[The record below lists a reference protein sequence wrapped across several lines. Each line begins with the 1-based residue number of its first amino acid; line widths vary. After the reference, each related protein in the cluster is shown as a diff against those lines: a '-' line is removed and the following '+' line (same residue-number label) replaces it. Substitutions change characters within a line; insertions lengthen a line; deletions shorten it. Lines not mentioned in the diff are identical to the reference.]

1 MLMLRNKNE
10 SIHIT
15 RDNEKVMDCGTA
27 MQLNYWFAVSQ
38 SLCCS
43 HKPLK
48 FFITNIVYNY
58 QSKYFSKVWSKNSGL
73 LERLLPKLYHFAF
86 WTPEEFN
93 NICDFIKLGMVQS
106 IRKLKMK
113 YINNNVPMSIIS
125 ILETHLP
132 KYRKY
137 QLLPII
143 RLDQI

>member
-1 MLMLRNKNE
+1 MLRNTNE

-15 RDNEKVMDCGTA
+15 TDNEKVMDCGTA

-58 QSKYFSKVWSKNSGL
+58 QSKYFSKVWSKSQDYWRDNY
-73 LERLLPKLYHFAF
+73 LYHFVF

-93 NICDFIKLGMVQS
+93 NVCDFIKLGLVQS
-106 IRKLKMK
+106 G
-113 YINNNVPMSIIS
+113 N
-125 ILETHLP
+125 
-132 KYRKY
+132 
-137 QLLPII
+137 
-143 RLDQI
+143 